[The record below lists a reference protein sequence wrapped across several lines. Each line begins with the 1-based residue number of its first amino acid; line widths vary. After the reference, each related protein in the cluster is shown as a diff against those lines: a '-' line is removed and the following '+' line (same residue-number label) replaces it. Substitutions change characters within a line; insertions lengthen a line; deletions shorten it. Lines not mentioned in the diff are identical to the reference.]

1 MFKSTFADT
10 IATEMDRILRDNASN
25 AAIEKVATEMPI
37 KRVSDEQPSEVE
49 KELED
54 SVANATKSLDKTAQH
69 KTSESKDCGPCKG
82 YYVKDKTAGACACDC
97 KSMGE
102 CKNGCACHSS
112 PPKPAMDWKK
122 STSSDV
128 VNTLL
133 KASEELDSL
142 GFSKYATLAV
152 VMAAKV
158 SKKKTTKDSKKDKE
172 MAKSKSKKTTEKAKS
187 KKSDK
192 APAKKDS
199 KKSSKK

>member
-1 MFKSTFADT
+1 MLKSTFADA

-37 KRVSDEQPSEVE
+37 KRVSDDRPSEIE

-97 KSMGE
+97 KSMGD

-112 PPKPAMDWKK
+112 PPKPAMDWAKVK
-122 STSSDV
+122 AEV
-128 VNTLL
+128 INTLL

-158 SKKKTTKDSKKDKE
+158 SKKTKTTKKDSKKDKE
-172 MAKSKSKKTTEKAKS
+172 APKSKSKKTVEKAKS

-192 APAKKDS
+192 AKKDS
-199 KKSSKK
+199 KKSSK